1 MPHRHAYIL
10 LGFIILGAVG
20 GILSGWIW
28 GERMVAVEWMG
39 QLFLDALKML
49 ILPLLLAAVV
59 TGVASLGDVRKLGRV
74 GAVTVAWYAIS
85 TGVAVFIGLLMVN
98 LIQPGA
104 GIAPPAATEAV
115 ADFAEKADFGA
126 ADILLSLI
134 APNLVAA
141 AADMNLLPLILF
153 AIVLAAALTTV
164 GEMGKPLIDFFASL
178 NEAMMKLVI
187 WLMYL
192 APIGIF
198 GLIAARLGKAGGGD
212 ALLAEIQAV
221 GLHVFTVLS
230 GLAVHS
236 LVLFACLV
244 LLGRRGLDFI
254 LKMGRALVTAFG
266 TSSSTATLPLTME
279 CAREAGVD
287 ERAVRFVIPLGST
300 INMNGTALYEAAAA
314 MFIAQACG
322 IDLGIGAQ
330 TIIFLTATLA
340 AIGAAGIPEAGL
352 VTMVIVL
359 NAVGLPLEGIGLL
372 LAVDWF
378 LDRFRTVVN
387 IWGDAVGATIIHR
400 VLPDLTGNGETV
412 PDGAGVIRETRP

>member
-314 MFIAQACG
+314 MFIAQAYG